1 MDTLIT
7 SYSCEL
13 KKKYTRCPRNTTV
26 EIGAFSCSNKLGNSY
41 NAADSTTP
49 TSLSRHNGNRDNV
62 PSLRPVTSAN
72 DIQIPLK
79 RRDVRLT
86 TFELQIAISLWLWTV
101 DPSDSGTID
110 KDNSKNGRLSR
121 VNTGT
126 SIFHSQFKSP
136 AQQVD
141 CEIYEWCHCSIS
153 QMRHFDIYLDQR
165 HDDIHLINIQLT

>member
-1 MDTLIT
+1 MSLKRSIRDVLEIRPSKLARFRAPINSVTRTTRQTL
-7 SYSCEL
+7 
-13 KKKYTRCPRNTTV
+13 R
-26 EIGAFSCSNKLGNSY
+26 
-41 NAADSTTP
+41 TP